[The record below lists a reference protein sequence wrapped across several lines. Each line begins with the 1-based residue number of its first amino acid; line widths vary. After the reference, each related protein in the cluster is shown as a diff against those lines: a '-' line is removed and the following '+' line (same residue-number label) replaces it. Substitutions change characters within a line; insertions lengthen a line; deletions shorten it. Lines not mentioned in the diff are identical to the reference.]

1 MKKLW
6 LAIALLMFLMGFA
19 YGQRLGRQC
28 DTTEAICSF
37 EVYNCVAR
45 AGTCPTG
52 QCGNP
57 DEAGCCLYEN
67 GYCNITGTLVTTI
80 VCGNSCNP

>member
-1 MKKLW
+1 MMKKSL

-19 YGQRLGRQC
+19 YGQTKQC
-28 DTTEAICSF
+28 NTYPGICGF
-37 EVYNCVAR
+37 EILSCAPLPSK
-45 AGTCPTG
+45 CPTG

-57 DEAGCCLYEN
+57 DQAGCCLIET
-67 GYCNITGTLVTTI
+67 GFCPITGTFAQTV